1 MTFLLFLTLL
11 YFMPTIVGHKHRNVL
26 SIFLVNFFFGWTV
39 IGWVIAMI
47 WACSADAPPQVLVI
61 AGPGQVPGATHYC
74 CRCGTMSVA
83 GARFCAACGS
93 TV

>member
-11 YFMPTIVGHKHRNVL
+11 YFMPTIVGHNHRNVL

-39 IGWVIAMI
+39 IGWIVAMI
-47 WACSADAPPQVLVI
+47 WACSADARPQVLMI
-61 AGPGQVPGATHYC
+61 AGPGPGAARYC
-74 CRCGTMSVA
+74 CHCGTLNVA
-83 GARFCAACGS
+83 AARFCAACGR

>member
-26 SIFLVNFFFGWTV
+26 SIFLVNFFLGWTV

-74 CRCGTMSVA
+74 CHCGTLNVA

>member
-11 YFMPTIVGHKHRNVL
+11 YFMPTIVGHNHRNVL

-39 IGWVIAMI
+39 IGWVIAMV
-47 WACSADAPPQVLVI
+47 WACSADAPQQVLMI

>member
-26 SIFLVNFFFGWTV
+26 SIFLVNFFLGWTV
-39 IGWVIAMI
+39 IGWIVAMI

-61 AGPGQVPGATHYC
+61 AGPAAGAVRYC
-74 CRCGTMSVA
+74 CHCGTLSPAV
-83 GARFCAACGS
+83 ARFCATCGR

>member
-39 IGWVIAMI
+39 IGWIVAMI
-47 WACSADAPPQVLVI
+47 WACSADAPQQVLVI
-61 AGPGQVPGATHYC
+61 AGPGSGAARYC
-74 CRCGTMSVA
+74 CRCGTLNVA